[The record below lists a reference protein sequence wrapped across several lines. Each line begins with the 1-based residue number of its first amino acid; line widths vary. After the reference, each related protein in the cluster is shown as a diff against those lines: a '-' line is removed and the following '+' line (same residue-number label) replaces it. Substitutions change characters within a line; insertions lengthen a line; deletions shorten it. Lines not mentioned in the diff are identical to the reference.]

1 MKKICFMLFA
11 LPLLLC
17 GRELLKDNDWSKAKP
32 NGSPAGFWRYDN
44 KGTYK
49 FTPKKGNIPG
59 VVSLTPGGKKQDAC
73 LTCDNPVKFPAG
85 TELTL
90 TGEYRTI
97 DFVPGKKGNV
107 FANICINYNRP
118 DRAWMGIFLK
128 PTAGKWQK
136 FSRVKKFA
144 DEEYLQKSYAQI
156 CEKYNVSTKQA
167 REALIVLEKLGVVKR
182 HFRTIETEMGKCP
195 NVMYIELIPDA
206 LYKLT
211 YPEPADENGKTSFPS
226 DKEVFTKKETR
237 PSSEVRT
244 NTKNTTETT
253 TKTTT
258 TAQARDVVEKAEEIF
273 APLKLSKEDIRAIV
287 REAEYDIDRCIK
299 AKAFFDAYR
308 TPVGHATGLLISFV
322 REDYPKQPR
331 IPPAMNPFNSF
342 SQQIYTPE
350 MIDALEK
357 ELLSGNDCP
366 TVAAVQG

>member
-1 MKKICFMLFA
+1 M
-11 LPLLLC
+11 
-17 GRELLKDNDWSKAKP
+17 AKVNLTTENSIVNAVGKMAFTGNVIP
-32 NGSPAGFWRYDN
+32 ESW
-44 KGTYK
+44 YK
-49 FTPKKGNIPG
+49 T
-59 VVSLTPGGKKQDAC
+59 VVSANGRVNLLAVN
-73 LTCDNPVKFPAG
+73 L
-85 TELTL
+85 L
-90 TGEYRTI
+90 GEIVYWYRPMEVRDERSGDVT
-97 DFVPGKKGNV
+97 
-107 FANICINYNRP
+107 
-118 DRAWMGIFLK
+118 W
-128 PTAGKWQK
+128 
-136 FSRVKKFA
+136 VKKFA

-226 DKEVFTKKETR
+226 DKEVFTKKETH

-308 TPVGHATGLLISFV
+308 TPVSHATGLLISFV

-357 ELLSGNDCP
+357 ELLSANDCP

>member
-1 MKKICFMLFA
+1 M
-11 LPLLLC
+11 
-17 GRELLKDNDWSKAKP
+17 AKVKLTTENSIVNAVGKMAFTGNVIP
-32 NGSPAGFWRYDN
+32 ESW
-44 KGTYK
+44 YK
-49 FTPKKGNIPG
+49 T
-59 VVSLTPGGKKQDAC
+59 VVSANGRVNLLAVN
-73 LTCDNPVKFPAG
+73 L
-85 TELTL
+85 L
-90 TGEYRTI
+90 GEIVYWYRPMEVRDERSGDVT
-97 DFVPGKKGNV
+97 
-107 FANICINYNRP
+107 
-118 DRAWMGIFLK
+118 W
-128 PTAGKWQK
+128 
-136 FSRVKKFA
+136 VKKFA

-226 DKEVFTKKETR
+226 DKEV
-237 PSSEVRT
+237 
-244 NTKNTTETT
+244 
-253 TKTTT
+253 
-258 TAQARDVVEKAEEIF
+258 DVVEKAEEIF

-287 REAEYDIDRCIK
+287 REAEYDIDRCMK

-357 ELLSGNDCP
+357 ELLSANDCP